1 MSTLRLPSRRLEQ
14 AEQIALMNW
23 ASLVK
28 VGEQY
33 LSDLLVHIPNGG
45 ARSAVEGAI
54 FKRMGV
60 KAGIPD
66 VLLPMRTEAYGAGW
80 WELKVDR
87 RKPSD
92 DQLRWHATLRAMGHY
107 VQTYWHWH
115 EAANDILRYLERG
128 SLTVIVRARP

>member
-1 MSTLRLPSRRLEQ
+1 MLRLPSRRLEE

-23 ASLVK
+23 AALVR
-28 VGEQY
+28 VGEHS
-33 LSDLLVHIPNGG
+33 LADLLVHVPNGG
-45 ARSAVEGAI
+45 ARSPIEGAA

-66 VLLPMRTEAYGAGW
+66 VLLPMRTAAYGAGW
-80 WELKVDR
+80 WELKVGR
-87 RKPSD
+87 NKPNE
-92 DQLRWHATLRAMGHY
+92 DQLKWHALLRSLGHY

-128 SLTVIVRARP
+128 PMNVIVRAKP